1 MFEPTPAEVEP
12 GRPDHLAD
20 PVAPAGT
27 WNIANL
33 LTLLRLLLVP
43 VFLVVL
49 LHEDGE
55 SEGWRW
61 AAWGVFAV
69 ASFTDSLDG
78 KLARRYGL
86 VTDFGKIADPIAD
99 KALTGS
105 ALIVLSTMD
114 ELPWAVTIVILVRE
128 IGVTLLRF
136 WVIRHGVIPA
146 SRGGKLKSLVLGVAI
161 GLYVLPFTGLLQDL
175 ATALMTAAVLIAL
188 ATGADYV
195 FRALRLRR
203 ESLAE
208 ARAGRAS
215 RSGADERR

>member
-1 MFEPTPAEVEP
+1 MFEPTPPVESEP
-12 GRPDHLAD
+12 GAVDHLAD
-20 PVAPAGT
+20 PVVAQAGT
-27 WNIANL
+27 WNIANG
-33 LTLLRLLLVP
+33 LTMLRLALVP
-43 VFLVVL
+43 VFVVVL
-49 LHEDGE
+49 MHEDGN

-78 KLARRYGL
+78 RVARRHGL

-105 ALIVLSTMD
+105 ALVVLSSMD
-114 ELPWAVTIVILVRE
+114 ELPWVVTIVILVRE

-161 GLYVLPFTGLLQDL
+161 GLYVLPFTGIGQDI
-175 ATALMTAAVLIAL
+175 ATVLMTAAVAIAL
-188 ATGADYV
+188 ATGGDYV
-195 FRALRLRR
+195 LRALKLRR
-203 ESLAE
+203 EAIQKMT
-208 ARAGRAS
+208 GRS
-215 RSGADERR
+215 